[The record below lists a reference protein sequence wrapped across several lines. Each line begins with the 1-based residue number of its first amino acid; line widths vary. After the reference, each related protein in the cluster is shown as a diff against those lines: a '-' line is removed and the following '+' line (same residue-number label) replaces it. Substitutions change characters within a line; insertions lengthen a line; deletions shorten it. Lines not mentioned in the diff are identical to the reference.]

1 MRLNPAREIAG
12 TEKKENTKEMNQ
24 EEVINMAEKDKEVQK
39 RYQQEL
45 TRYKKQVEKINKIE
59 KKRVA

>member
-1 MRLNPAREIAG
+1 MQENSIEMREHTSKTDPIEG
-12 TEKKENTKEMNQ
+12 M
-24 EEVINMAEKDKEVQK
+24 NMAEKDKEVQK
-39 RYQQEL
+39 RYQQEM